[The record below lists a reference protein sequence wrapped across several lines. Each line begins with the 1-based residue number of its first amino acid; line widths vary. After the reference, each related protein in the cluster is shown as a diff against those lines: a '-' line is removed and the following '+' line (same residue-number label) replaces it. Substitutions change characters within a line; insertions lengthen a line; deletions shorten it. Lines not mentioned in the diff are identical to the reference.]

1 MDFSLLLGNEGEGKC
16 FLLALINLQSLSFC
30 SDRDDWERQPLAGGD
45 DDEMQTPEK
54 EIDKVTTPFEVV
66 NERLP
71 TRLFVTDCFPSW
83 RLNVYSKMDY
93 LLFIIDV
100 LEGTPEMNMLFSSC
114 FVNVMGSF
122 FVKAF
127 SLPVR
132 KYAMFNECSF
142 LFYLN

>member
-1 MDFSLLLGNEGEGKC
+1 MVGNKGEGKG
-16 FLLALINLQSLSFC
+16 FLLG
-30 SDRDDWERQPLAGGD
+30 DDWERQPLAGGD

-71 TRLFVTDCFPSW
+71 MRLSVTDCFPSW

-114 FVNVMGSF
+114 FVNVMGSC

-127 SLPVR
+127 SLLITTPR
-132 KYAMFNECSF
+132 SF
-142 LFYLN
+142 QATDSG

>member
-1 MDFSLLLGNEGEGKC
+1 
-16 FLLALINLQSLSFC
+16 
-30 SDRDDWERQPLAGGD
+30 
-45 DDEMQTPEK
+45 MQTPEK